1 MVLLSMFWILGPM
14 YCAGLSW
21 AILPNFSCQLEI
33 DGCKPQ
39 YNYGWRLV
47 LGICALT
54 NFVMML
60 ARYGIPES
68 PHWFYKNGRKHE
80 AIDVLKQVARYNS
93 TPFPDDLNL
102 EDPPEPE
109 PVNFFRTLKE
119 RKMLGTLIVLLGI
132 WICVLCGY
140 NGFNSF
146 LPLFME
152 RKGIVETSSVYRNM
166 FIYLV
171 MGLPGSILGSFLV
184 DTWLG
189 RRWTLLVSAIGSTA
203 GMFFFVIL
211 KSELEIVIFLG
222 AFQFMTQIVWAAMA
236 TYTPEYFPTNIRGTA
251 VGTCS
256 GVARC
261 FSLFAPALT
270 GYLMEAY
277 SDEVAMYLSLGLT
290 LTIGLFTLGL
300 VEDTKGRDLD

>member
-1 MVLLSMFWILGPM
+1 L

-21 AILPNFSCQLEI
+21 AILPNYSCTLETTS
-33 DGCKPQ
+33 CPPKE
-39 YNYGWRLV
+39 NYGWRLV

-68 PHWFYKNGRKHE
+68 PHWYYKNGRKAE
-80 AIDVLKQVARYNS
+80 AIEVLKIVSKYNS
-93 TPFPDDLNL
+93 ATFPSNLNL
-102 EDPPEPE
+102 EDPPTPE
-109 PVNFFRTLKE
+109 PVNFWKTIRE
-119 RKMLGTLIVLLGI
+119 RKMTATLIILLGI

-146 LPLFME
+146 LPIFME
-152 RKGIVETSSVYRNM
+152 RKGIVNTNSVYRNM
-166 FIYLV
+166 FIYLS

-184 DTWLG
+184 DTFLG
-189 RRWTLLVSAIGSTA
+189 RRWTLLISAVGSTA

-211 KSELEIVIFLG
+211 KSEIEIVVFLG

-236 TYTPEYFPTNIRGTA
+236 AYTPEYFPTNIRGSA

-256 GVARC
+256 GVART
-261 FSLFAPALT
+261 FSLFAPVLT

-290 LTIGLFTLGL
+290 LCIGLFTLGL
-300 VEDTKGRDLD
+300 VEDTKGKDLD